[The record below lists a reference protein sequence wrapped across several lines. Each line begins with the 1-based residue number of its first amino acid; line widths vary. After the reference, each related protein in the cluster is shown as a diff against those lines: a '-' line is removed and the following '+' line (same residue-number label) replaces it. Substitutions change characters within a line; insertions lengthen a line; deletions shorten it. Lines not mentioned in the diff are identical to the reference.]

1 MEDHQIQKYDRLY
14 GGMRDVCL
22 RSKPSTVKD
31 VDLLGRAE
39 TFIVESMRHAEKGDF
54 VFIEAIDSGGVTRI
68 ALPPRVTALIA
79 SQRDSLT
86 ARRRSIASRATARQS
101 AASFRVAGYCW
112 PPTFGSTTT
121 AVP

>member
-1 MEDHQIQKYDRLY
+1 MEDQDHAIQKYDRLY

-79 SQRDSLT
+79 AQRDSLT
-86 ARRRSIASRATARQS
+86 ARRRSIASKALAQARMDRGVVP
-101 AASFRVAGYCW
+101 FRKKV
-112 PPTFGSTTT
+112 
-121 AVP
+121 V